1 MLRNCVHEVHRESEL
16 VEQKGNSFVLLSCK
30 IAHKRRKAKEGFQT
44 EVEVDGKTKENW
56 QKSTATCP
64 TANRSAKLALAAF
77 SDRGGEDGDEEDYG
91 HDDHLRL

>member
-1 MLRNCVHEVHRESEL
+1 MVFLRSRGNQSRLS
-16 VEQKGNSFVLLSCK
+16 KKANSFVLVSCK

-64 TANRSAKLALAAF
+64 TANCSAKLALAAF
-77 SDRGGEDGDEEDYG
+77 SDRGGEDGDEQD
-91 HDDHLRL
+91 